1 MIAFISFYNI
11 FVRKFC
17 ISLPLKCLS
26 TSSQSGVSVYLPRL
40 GLILLAN
47 ICKAV
52 DLPIPLVPTNPNTY
66 PALGIGSLC
75 NLNELAPNLWV
86 VSLLRFLGRFM
97 ILRAPNGHFLTQRPQ
112 PMQRGSARD
121 TTLEVELTSIHNLSA
136 LLTGHT
142 FLHS

>member
-1 MIAFISFYNI
+1 LAAITFYTFPLTYFGILSTYYGLMIAFISFYNI

-75 NLNELAPNLWV
+75 NLNELAPNL
-86 VSLLRFLGRFM
+86 
-97 ILRAPNGHFLTQRPQ
+97 
-112 PMQRGSARD
+112 
-121 TTLEVELTSIHNLSA
+121 
-136 LLTGHT
+136 
-142 FLHS
+142 